1 MISAVIVN
9 HKSFNFLEPLINS
22 LKKEGVEE
30 IVLVDNSLDKE
41 EEKKL
46 ENLKGIELYFLN
58 ENNGLG
64 CALNFGAKKAKGEFL
79 LFCNP
84 DLIFKDGSIKELKRE
99 INNFQAV
106 GPFLFWDEEEE
117 FCLPYP
123 HLVNFSFEFFKIF
136 FPKLISKSYLKY
148 ENKIWNS
155 KKPLK
160 LSLLSGSCFLIKKDI
175 FEKVRGFDENYFL
188 YFEENDFFKRF
199 KEMGFKSSLVPS
211 SKVVHFFN
219 LKKSE
224 IHNKYYEDSKKYFEK
239 KYFPA
244 YIRLILNFSRK
255 IIKRK
260 EKKVEEIKHEDIKS
274 FAILLSPFSD
284 FIPSVLIKN
293 TMGWGELEE
302 KLKKV
307 SFNEG
312 YIGFVRKNSVLK
324 SFYFKVK

>member
-9 HKSFNFLEPLINS
+9 HKSFKFLEPLINS

-30 IVLVDNSLDKE
+30 IVLVDNSLDRE

-46 ENLKGIELYFLN
+46 ENLKGVEIFFLN

-64 CALNFGAKKAKGEFL
+64 NALNFGAKKTKGKFL

-84 DLIFKDGSIKELKRE
+84 DLFFKENSIEELKRE
-99 INNFQAV
+99 IYNCQAV
-106 GPFLFWDEEEE
+106 GPFLFWDEGEE

-123 HLVNFSFEFFKIF
+123 HPINFSFEFFKIF
-136 FPKLISKSYLKY
+136 FPKLILKFYLKY
-148 ENKIWNS
+148 EIKIWNS
-155 KKPLK
+155 KKALK
-160 LSLLSGSCFLIKKDI
+160 LPLLSGSCFLIKKDI
-175 FEKVRGFDENYFL
+175 FEKVGGFDENYFL

-211 SKVVHFFN
+211 SKVMHFFN

-224 IHNKYYEDSKKYFEK
+224 KHNKYYEDSKKYYEK

-244 YIRLILNFSRK
+244 SISFILNLARK
-255 IIKRK
+255 IKKIK
-260 EKKVEEIKHEDIKS
+260 EKKMEEIKKIDN
-274 FAILLSPFSD
+274 FPILLSPFSD

-293 TMGWGELEE
+293 SIGLQELEE

-312 YIGFVRKNSVLK
+312 YIGFLRKNSILK

>member
-9 HKSFNFLEPLINS
+9 HKSFKFLEPLINS

-41 EEKKL
+41 EEKRL
-46 ENLKGIELYFLN
+46 ENLKGVEIYILN
-58 ENNGLG
+58 ENKGLG
-64 CALNFGAKKAKGEFL
+64 NALNLGAKKANGELL

-84 DLIFKDGSIKELKRE
+84 DLIFKDRSIKELKKE
-99 INNFQAV
+99 IYNCHSV
-106 GPFLFWDEEEE
+106 GPFLFWDEGEE

-123 HLVNFSFEFFKIF
+123 YPINFSFEFFKMF
-136 FPKLISKSYLKY
+136 FPKLILKFYLKY

-160 LSLLSGSCFLIKKDI
+160 LPLLSGSCFLIKKEI
-175 FEKVRGFDENYFL
+175 FEKVGGFDENYFL

-199 KEMGFKSSLVPS
+199 KKMGYSSFFVPS

-219 LKKSE
+219 LKKSQV
-224 IHNKYYEDSKKYFEK
+224 HNKYYEDSKKYFEK
-239 KYFPA
+239 KYFSA
-244 YIRLILNFSRK
+244 YFRFILNISRK

-260 EKKVEEIKHEDIKS
+260 EKKLEEIKEEDIKN
-274 FAILLSPFSD
+274 FTLLLSPFSD
-284 FIPSVLIKN
+284 FIPSALIKN
-293 TMGWGELEE
+293 STTFKELEE
-302 KLKKV
+302 KLKKN
-307 SFNEG
+307 SFEEG
-312 YIGFVRKNSVLK
+312 YIGLVNKNSVLK